1 MSVKAEYSEELK
13 GAAEQFLLR
22 VFTNDSMGIQASDT
36 VVCAAMAITNGLQ
49 YHQPN
54 ETITV
59 TKNE

>member
-1 MSVKAEYSEELK
+1 MSVKAEYSEKLK
-13 GAAEQFLLR
+13 QSAEEFLLR

-36 VVCAAMAITNGLQ
+36 VVCVAIAITNGLQ
-49 YHQPN
+49 YHQPH